1 MIQKNT
7 FALIV
12 VATIAPTSRNAARP
26 AKRRHDSHDANTMN
40 TSTSTPTIT
49 SPFLP
54 RPKTRQMPS

>member
-12 VATIAPTSRNAARP
+12 VAIIAPTSRNAARP
-26 AKRRHDSHDANTMN
+26 ANSRHDSHDANTMN
-40 TSTSTPTIT
+40 AKTSTPTTT

-54 RPKTRQMPS
+54 RPNARQIRS